1 MEDGLEDVQG
11 SPILTA
17 MLASPKSVSE
27 GAAFDVSLDCSV
39 AADEGEELIEGANDG
54 IGGSGHSRSLKRN
67 AVDTYCSDDDDFNPA
82 AAVALKSRRILFQ
95 GYFKKAIQM

>member
-1 MEDGLEDVQG
+1 MEDGLEDVHD
-11 SPILTA
+11 SPVLTA

-39 AADEGEELIEGANDG
+39 VADEGKELIEGAKNDG
-54 IGGSGHSRSLKRN
+54 IGGSGDSRSLKRN
-67 AVDTYCSDDDDFNPA
+67 AVETYCSDDEDDFNPA

-95 GYFKKAIQM
+95 GY